1 MKNHLKQCLSNHIC
15 PVRWR
20 GSMCGRRRD
29 GEMEFVYLVKIYD
42 STGRLLPV
50 VTAFATRQ
58 GAEAY
63 VHDFLP
69 TGKYQ
74 DGVAACKA
82 EIVKTEVRK

>member
-1 MKNHLKQCLSNHIC
+1 MAEK
-15 PVRWR
+15 
-20 GSMCGRRRD
+20 MD
-29 GEMEFVYLVKIYD
+29 YVYLV
-42 STGRLLPV
+42 LLPV

-74 DGVAACKA
+74 EGAAACKA
-82 EIVKTEVRK
+82 EIVKTEIRE

>member
-1 MKNHLKQCLSNHIC
+1 
-15 PVRWR
+15 
-20 GSMCGRRRD
+20 
-29 GEMEFVYLVKIYD
+29 MEFVYLVKIYD

-63 VHDFLP
+63 VHAFLP

-74 DGVAACKA
+74 DGAVGAPPVGPSNYK
-82 EIVKTEVRK
+82 